1 MGNNLSSTVEPD
13 TSGVVFAVYD
23 RDASI
28 ILGVIWGI
36 VAYVIGMI
44 WTTFHLIDRWRGP
57 FDKFRTGGS
66 TVLAAFAMSAVWPMV
81 VAFMIASR

>member
-1 MGNNLSSTVEPD
+1 MGNNLSSTFEPD
-13 TSGVVFAVYD
+13 TSGVVYATYD

-28 ILGVIWGI
+28 MVGAIWGI
-36 VAYVIGMI
+36 VAYMIGMI

-57 FDKFRTGGS
+57 YDKFRTGGS
-66 TVLAAFAMSAVWPMV
+66 TVLAALAMSSVWPMV